1 MEKGANPIQAAAEA
15 LKSGAD
21 IEQAVYGTPGN
32 SASELGN
39 NSPEPSFKPE
49 IEVKDG
55 SEPAIAEPADD
66 KEDSTPSMDSTIKV
80 NADES
85 KATQK
90 SKSTTPDKVKQYEQG
105 MRKFQAERDAL
116 KKEKE
121 ALAKEH
127 SELKAHWDSLE
138 AAYAKEGL
146 AGVLNAVAGDPNAY
160 NTHLQREFERRAERE
175 RATPSQR
182 EKMDLEDRLAKL
194 EKDLNLERKAKT
206 EFEQKISGQRAEAEQ
221 KELQSVVNPL
231 FDKYR
236 FTGKLGDEEAEYYYD
251 KALWKETMDN
261 LDGIPEESISREV
274 IENEFKKVAGA
285 FRKVINRQVE
295 SKTKT
300 VIATKKKDASEAA
313 AAKAT
318 SGMTSSAATDEFRSN
333 MRSGNI
339 QDAFRQLISGKIR
352 LS

>member
-1 MEKGANPIQAAAEA
+1 MEKGANPIHAAAEA

-39 NSPEPSFKPE
+39 NSPEPSYRPE

-55 SEPAIAEPADD
+55 SDPEVAETDG
-66 KEDSTPSMDSTIKV
+66 KEDSVPSMDSSIKV

-85 KATQK
+85 KAAQK
-90 SKSTTPDKVKQYEQG
+90 SKSPVPDKVKQYEQG
-105 MRKFQAERDAL
+105 MRKFQAERDTL

-127 SELKAHWDSLE
+127 SELKTHWASLE
-138 AAYAKEGL
+138 EAYAKDGL
-146 AGVLNAVAGDPNAY
+146 AGVLNTIAGDPKAY
-160 NTHLQREFERRAERE
+160 DSHLQKEFERKAERE

-182 EKMDLEDRLAKL
+182 EKMDLEDRLARL
-194 EKDLNLERKAKT
+194 EKDLSTERKAKT
-206 EFEQKISGQRAEAEQ
+206 DFEQKISGQRAEAEQ

-236 FTGKLGDEEAEYYYD
+236 FTGKLGDEESEYYYD
-251 KALWKETMDN
+251 KALWKETMEN
-261 LDGIPEESISREV
+261 LDGVPEDSLTREA

-285 FRKVINRQVE
+285 FRKVINKQVE
-295 SKTKT
+295 TKT
-300 VIATKKKDASEAA
+300 QKVIATKKKDAAESA

-318 SGMTSSAATDEFRSN
+318 SGMTSSAATDEFRNN

-339 QDAFRQLISGKIR
+339 QDAFRQLVSGKIR